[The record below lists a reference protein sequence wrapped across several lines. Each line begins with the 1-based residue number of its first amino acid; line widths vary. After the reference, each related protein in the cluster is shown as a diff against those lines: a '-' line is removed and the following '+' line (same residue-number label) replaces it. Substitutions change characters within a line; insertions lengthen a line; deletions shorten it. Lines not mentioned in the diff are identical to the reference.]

1 MFATDDHILSKLK
14 QGDEK
19 ALKEVVD
26 KFYNQL
32 CVYSVQY
39 TDSLEV
45 SEDIVQ
51 DFFIRLW
58 EKKLYLTVNSNLKS
72 FLFNSV
78 RNASVDY
85 LRKHQ
90 PYRFVEIE
98 EDAYITD
105 FELNETEIEEQVRR
119 LKHYLKQLTPQE
131 YKVLMEIV
139 VHNKKYKEVADELGL
154 SVNTIKT
161 HLSRALKFLRS
172 QPFISLYSLFYL

>member
-1 MFATDDHILSKLK
+1 M
-14 QGDEK
+14 G
-19 ALKEVVD
+19 
-26 KFYNQL
+26 
-32 CVYSVQY
+32 
-39 TDSLEV
+39 
-45 SEDIVQ
+45 
-51 DFFIRLW
+51 
-58 EKKLYLTVNSNLKS
+58 KKLYLTVSNNLKS

-78 RNASVDY
+78 RNASIDY

-105 FELNETEIEEQVRR
+105 FELHETEVDEQVRR

-131 YKVLMEIV
+131 YRILMEIV

-172 QPFISLYSLFYL
+172 QSFVSLYSLFYL

>member
-1 MFATDDHILSKLK
+1 MFSTDDYILSKLK

-26 KFYNQL
+26 KYYNQL

-51 DFFIRLW
+51 DFIIRLW
-58 EKKLYLTVNSNLKS
+58 EKKLHLTINNNLKS

-105 FELNETEIEEQVRR
+105 FEPNETEIEEQVRR
-119 LKHYLKQLTPQE
+119 LKQYLKELTPKE

-139 VHNKKYKEVADELGL
+139 VHNKKYKEVAEELGL
-154 SVNTIKT
+154 SVNSIKT

-172 QPFISLYSLFYL
+172 KPFISLYSLFYL

>member
-1 MFATDDHILSKLK
+1 MFSTDDHILSNLK
-14 QGDEK
+14 QGNEK
-19 ALKEVVD
+19 ALKEIVE
-26 KFYNQL
+26 KYYNQL

-39 TDSLEV
+39 TDSLEA
-45 SEDIVQ
+45 SEDIIQ
-51 DFFIRLW
+51 EFFIRLW
-58 EKKLYLTVNSNLKS
+58 EKKLYLNVSSNLKS

-78 RNASVDY
+78 RNASIDY

-98 EDAYITD
+98 EDAHITD
-105 FELNETEIEEQVRR
+105 LELDDTEPEEQVRY
-119 LKHYLKQLTPQE
+119 LQHYLKQLTPQE
-131 YKVLMEIV
+131 HKVLMEIV

-172 QPFISLYSLFYL
+172 QPFISLHSLFYL